1 VASGKL
7 VPYVQVKVV
16 DVNTGAMLGPHQ
28 RGQFHVKTPMIM
40 LGYLREGHDKVILLP
55 SPLRKNS

>member
-40 LGYLREGHDKVILLP
+40 LGYLREGHDKVSLT
-55 SPLRKNS
+55 SPMRNNS